1 MPAMASSLEQLV
13 HTLSASGLVK
23 AEEVTAIAERSVADP
38 NSSGAPQ
45 ELLTQLV
52 RAGKL
57 TEFQAQSV
65 AEGRTSSLLLGNYLL
80 LDRLGEGGMGQVFK
94 AWHRRMERV
103 VALKML
109 PPWATNSAEAVQRFQ
124 REVKAAARLSHPNV
138 VTAYDADQAGDT
150 HFLVMEYVEGEDLG
164 SVVRRQGPLPVDRAV
179 GYVIQA
185 AQGLEYA
192 HAQGIVHRD
201 IKPSNLLVDRQ
212 GRVKILDLGLARF
225 QERAGPTDATVDA
238 GLTRSGQVMGTV
250 DYMPPEQATDVRRVD
265 HRGDIYSLG
274 CTLFYLLT
282 GRPVFAAEGLVEK
295 LVAHKQH
302 PVPSLRQFRAGIPE
316 GLDAVFRRMLAKRP
330 EDRPQSMRE
339 VIAALRPFEAP
350 QPAGQPVAKGQ
361 PAAIGE
367 IQARPAAATTRPGA
381 APAPQPVPPAEKRK
395 QALRQAQQ
403 VQMDQRMRQM
413 WEETVKAAE
422 ADFRRRHGRGLANV
436 LLRLGAGGLKLV
448 AAAVLLAA
456 FVLACYGGWKVWRA
470 VEAVHESQFVVLQ
483 TINPRLQQWKFE
495 PIPTLRFTNATYFRV
510 PEKLVFEEQLFQRTP
525 AGTRPVGKVMGQFDR
540 RAGQVSITIALDGL
554 PVPSGLVLPA
564 DRVP

>member
-1 MPAMASSLEQLV
+1 MENSVKELA

-23 AEEVTAIAERSVADP
+23 AEEMTAILEGSSADP
-38 NSSGAPQ
+38 RPATPQ

-52 RAGKL
+52 GAGKL
-57 TEFQAQSV
+57 TQFQAQIV

-94 AWHRRMERV
+94 AWHRRMDRV

-109 PPWATNSAEAVQRFQ
+109 PPWATNSPEAVQRFQ

-164 SVVRRQGPLPVDRAV
+164 SLVRRQGPLPVDRAV
-179 GYVIQA
+179 NYVIQA

-192 HAQGIVHRD
+192 HAQKVIHRD
-201 IKPSNLLVDRQ
+201 IKPSNLLLDRQ

-225 QERAGPTDATVDA
+225 QERCGPDDATLDP

-250 DYMPPEQATDVRRVD
+250 DYMPPEQAADIRRVD

-295 LVAHKQH
+295 LVAHKQQ
-302 PVPSLRQFRAGIPE
+302 PVPSLRQFRADIPE
-316 GLDAVFRRMLAKRP
+316 GLDAAFRRMLAKRP
-330 EDRPQSMRE
+330 EDRPQSMAE
-339 VIAALRPFEAP
+339 VIAALRPFEAVRA
-350 QPAGQPVAKGQ
+350 AGQPSVKGHPSAASETVVQ
-361 PAAIGE
+361 P
-367 IQARPAAATTRPGA
+367 PATTRPS
-381 APAPQPVPPAEKRK
+381 APPAKPLPPAEKRK
-395 QALRQAQQ
+395 QALRQAME

-413 WEETVKAAE
+413 WQETVKAAE
-422 ADFRRRHGRGLANV
+422 ADFRRRHGLGWVNMLRRLA
-436 LLRLGAGGLKLV
+436 AQGLKLV
-448 AAAVLLAA
+448 AAAVLLA
-456 FVLACYGGWKVWRA
+456 VLALVCYGGWKVWRS
-470 VEAVHESQFVVLQ
+470 VGTVHESQLVVLQ
-483 TINPRLQQWKFE
+483 AINPRLQQWKLE
-495 PIPTLRFTNATYFRV
+495 PIASLRFTNASYFGA
-510 PEKLVFEEQLFQRTP
+510 PEKLLFEERLFQRTP
-525 AGTRPVGKVMGQFDR
+525 SGHAPVGKVTGQFDR
-540 RAGQVSITIALDGL
+540 LAGQVEISIALDTGL
-554 PVPSGLVLPA
+554 GPVRLVLPA